1 MNGALAIAPILIPL
15 AAAAAQVLLGIRF
28 RRLRTSLS
36 FLSCFALVAVAA
48 ALMMSASAPNGEG
61 TTLVYNV
68 GNWPARFAIVLVV
81 DRLSALMLLLSA
93 VLALAVLPYAL
104 GRWQR
109 MGPHFQPLVQLLL
122 VGYNGA
128 FLTGDLFNLFVFF
141 EVLLAASY
149 GLVLHG
155 SGARRVGAGLHYIA
169 INLTASMLF
178 LIGVSL
184 IFGVTG
190 TLNMAVLA
198 HLIPGLTGT
207 PRALLHA
214 GAALLGLAFL
224 IKAAVWPVGFW
235 LPRTYSAAIP
245 PVAAL
250 FAAMT
255 KLGIYVILRLSLL
268 LFGVDAGPGS
278 AHFGSDWLLWLG
290 IITLVVGSIG
300 MLGARELGKLAAY
313 SVLVSSGTLLGAVAL
328 HSPAV
333 TAGALAYLVIS
344 VLGIAAFFLLAGLVV
359 PREAPEGAAQLE
371 PYDPA
376 IDALF
381 AAEDERRVASPAPV
395 VILAACFF
403 GCGLLLAGLPPL
415 SGFLAKFAL
424 LAPMLGHG
432 AGATVLFALTI
443 TAGLC
448 TVIAMARAGIQIF
461 WADADWQFPHV
472 ETRETV
478 SVVGLLGICLALT
491 FVFAAPWDYLASTA
505 RQIHSPAHYIHA
517 VMGQAAESPP

>member
-15 AAAAAQVLLGIRF
+15 IVAAIQVSLGIRF

-36 FLSCFALVAVAA
+36 FLSCLALVAVAA
-48 ALMMSASAPNGEG
+48 MLMMSASSGKG
-61 TTLVYNV
+61 TTLVYNL
-68 GNWPARFAIVLVV
+68 GNWPARFAIVLVA
-81 DRLSALMLLLSA
+81 DRLSALMLLLTA

-149 GLVLHG
+149 GLALHG

-178 LIGVSL
+178 LIGVGL

-207 PRALLHA
+207 PRALMHA
-214 GAALLGLAFL
+214 GAALLGLTFL

-268 LFGVDAGPGS
+268 LFGVDAGAAS

-290 IITLVVGSIG
+290 IITLAVGSIG

-313 SVLVSSGTLLGAVAL
+313 CVLVSSGTLLGAVAL
-328 HSPAV
+328 HSPGV

-344 VLGIAAFFLLAGLVV
+344 VLGIAAFFLLVGLVV
-359 PREAPEGAAQLE
+359 PREVPEGTAQLE

-376 IDALF
+376 VDALF
-381 AAEDERRVASPAPV
+381 AAEDERRVTSPSPV
-395 VILAACFF
+395 VILAVCFLA
-403 GCGLLLAGLPPL
+403 CGLLLAGLPPL

-432 AGATVLFALTI
+432 TGATLLFALTI
-443 TAGLC
+443 AAGLC
-448 TVIAMARAGIQIF
+448 TMIAMARAGIQIF
-461 WADADWQFPHV
+461 WADSDREFPHV
-472 ETRETV
+472 EPGETV
-478 SVVGLLGICLALT
+478 SVVSLLGICLVLT
-491 FVFAAPWDYLASTA
+491 LVVAAPWNYLSATA
-505 RQIHSPAHYIHA
+505 RQIHAPEHYIQA
-517 VMGQAAESPP
+517 VMGQATGTRP